1 MGVPLFRETTL
12 FAYEP
17 SLLGLNAIVAIVV
30 SIQDA
35 QEDVCQFPLFSF
47 YLLQDSM

>member
-12 FAYEP
+12 FASEP
-17 SLLGLNAIVAIVV
+17 SLLGLNAIVVG
-30 SIQDA
+30 IQDA